1 LGTLPK
7 HLDNL
12 EFLRMKEAE
21 RIDFARTLRQE
32 LGEVARNWAHK
43 DVDDAESPLGRY
55 FADISDHDWVGLIAD
70 PDKLF
75 DFTTR
80 ACEELFTLAGPISI
94 GFSSGSARRS

>member
-32 LGEVARNWAHK
+32 LDRVLAK
-43 DVDDAESPLGRY
+43 
-55 FADISDHDWVGLIAD
+55 F
-70 PDKLF
+70 
-75 DFTTR
+75 R
-80 ACEELFTLAGPISI
+80 AKE
-94 GFSSGSARRS
+94 